1 MTIFTEEKTTHSQ
14 NGHTADANARQYIEA
29 LLAGTRPEKPDVGRY
44 AGPIGYLDEEFDRNP
59 GNVENVLRALIKSK
73 KYPELAALFNGSAA
87 SEQSSFQ
94 VPEIETLGCPELP
107 ETAKLPS
114 NMSLNASP
122 CLDQYI
128 AYSKRFSPEAYEHFH
143 EMCFLWALSTVAAR
157 RVKIPL
163 GDDGY
168 TPLMLLMCA
177 ETSLVKK
184 TTTAKAAMKL
194 LNASGLGWFL
204 GSKKTTPQKLVYD
217 MAGVVP
223 KNFGELDPDQ
233 QKWVE
238 KKLAFSGQRGW
249 YSDEFGKF
257 VKSTTNAN
265 SPMADLQSLLLKMD
279 SCEPIYDNSTIQ
291 RGTEIIENPYLA
303 VLGSMTPSN
312 ISKYAKRGSEFWT
325 DGFWARFA
333 FVCAPKGAGEDHPFE
348 MGEWPVPGYLI
359 GRMQEWHFRLGVP
372 EAHVDPVLDEKNKD
386 TGRFTSRRDEL
397 PQNVCT
403 FGEGVYEA
411 WKRYRST
418 LKSIIR
424 SWNTTD
430 LNGNYDRLPTKAIRV
445 AALLASLENNGRIE
459 MCHWSKAQ
467 EITERWRES
476 LHELYAQINTAVE
489 PTKAVTLEDEV
500 LRHISRL
507 EIASVADLRNRM
519 KQYSVSDLQDACD
532 SWAKAGVLEVEKTSH
547 TKRYKFY
554 GATTTEATNQ
564 S

>member
-223 KNFGELDPDQ
+223 KNFGELDPD
-233 QKWVE
+233 
-238 KKLAFSGQRGW
+238 F
-249 YSDEFGKF
+249 
-257 VKSTTNAN
+257 
-265 SPMADLQSLLLKMD
+265 QSLLLEMD

-445 AALLASLENNGRIE
+445 AALLGDYRKMA
-459 MCHWSKAQ
+459 
-467 EITERWRES
+467 
-476 LHELYAQINTAVE
+476 
-489 PTKAVTLEDEV
+489 
-500 LRHISRL
+500 
-507 EIASVADLRNRM
+507 
-519 KQYSVSDLQDACD
+519 
-532 SWAKAGVLEVEKTSH
+532 
-547 TKRYKFY
+547 
-554 GATTTEATNQ
+554 
-564 S
+564 